1 MPLQEVTSRVII
13 KRNIK
18 LGEAPGFGK
27 DIISYDATSKGT
39 KNYLSLAN
47 EIIQKKQ
54 KLNA

>member
-1 MPLQEVTSRVII
+1 MTIRDIKKLHTII

-47 EIIQKKQ
+47 EIIQKNK
-54 KLNA
+54 N